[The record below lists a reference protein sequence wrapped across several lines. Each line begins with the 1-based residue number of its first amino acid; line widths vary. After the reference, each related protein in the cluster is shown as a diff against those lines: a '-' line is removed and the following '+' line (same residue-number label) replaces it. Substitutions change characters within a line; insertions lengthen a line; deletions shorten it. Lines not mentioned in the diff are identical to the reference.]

1 VLIRAY
7 HREQGLML
15 RPDLSAD
22 TPLADLLR
30 QPLRWAMR
38 QEGAGAKRF
47 LLETLSK
54 KGLREQDLAVSATT
68 LSERDTAAAI
78 CLGQADI
85 APGARAAASEHGLG
99 FVSTGWE
106 SFDLALERGIYFRGL
121 FQALITSLTKPAT
134 ADLAAMLGGYDL
146 SESGKL
152 VWGQD

>member
-1 VLIRAY
+1 
-7 HREQGLML
+7 ML
-15 RPDLSAD
+15 RPDLSVD

-30 QPLRWAMR
+30 HPLRWAMR

-54 KGLREQDLAVSATT
+54 HDLREQDLAVSATT

-99 FVSTGWE
+99 FFSTGWE

-121 FQALITSLTKPAT
+121 FQELIACLGKPET
-134 ADLAAMLGGYDL
+134 ADLAALLGGYDL
-146 SESGKL
+146 TDSGKL